1 MKTVLKIIAIILI
14 LALLA
19 GFITVMVKTDFFRDL
34 GAVELPDLP
43 DLPGTTEDPEPY
55 LEIGGVKYEYGM
67 DLADDSA
74 LRVDVKDFEGDF
86 EVNIVPG
93 ESFDFKVDGLTY
105 KFPVSLEADWN
116 SVFELQVGE
125 GYFTFNNSNKDLGE
139 ILTTACFPEAE
150 VKIFLD
156 ASPEVRADRRFRQH
170 GENDYGTVLSAIK
183 KRDHVD
189 INKPIGNLKIADDA
203 LYIDTSEMDPEAVL
217 KKIFNYINAKAGE
230 RNEF

>member
-43 DLPGTTEDPEPY
+43 DLPGTTKDPEPY

-67 DLADDSA
+67 DLADDPA

-150 VKIFLD
+150 VTDFFNINRAVAYFEI
-156 ASPEVRADRRFRQH
+156 EV
-170 GENDYGTVLSAIK
+170 T
-183 KRDHVD
+183 
-189 INKPIGNLKIADDA
+189 
-203 LYIDTSEMDPEAVL
+203 
-217 KKIFNYINAKAGE
+217 AGE
-230 RNEF
+230 ETLVLPITGFYDFMDITLSEEVIMF

>member
-1 MKTVLKIIAIILI
+1 MIIAIDGPAGVGKSTVAHRIAEQFGFQFLNSGNFYRCVAFYALKNKISPEDSAALI
-14 LALLA
+14 ETA
-19 GFITVMVKTDFFRDL
+19 
-34 GAVELPDLP
+34 EHLPLTLQNGVFYID
-43 DLPGTTEDPEPY
+43 GENIEPY
-55 LEIGGVKYEYGM
+55 LHTHEIDEIV
-67 DLADDSA
+67 APISA
-74 LRVDVKDFEGDF
+74 
-86 EVNIVPG
+86 VPG
-93 ESFDFKVDGLTY
+93 VRAAVNALIRRLYRNTDLVC
-105 KFPVSLEADWN
+105 
-116 SVFELQVGE
+116 E
-125 GYFTFNNSNKDLGE
+125 GRDM
-139 ILTTACFPEAE
+139 TTVVFPEAE

-189 INKPIGNLKIADDA
+189 MNKPIGNLKIADDA